1 MSTQVSPT
9 ESTPPVQGGAGELSP
24 DAAPPESRIP
34 QSHRA
39 PAPRR
44 KNKRKKNSKW
54 GILAWIAGIVFFFPV
69 LWMVLTSFK
78 TEAQAY
84 TNTPH
89 IVFSPTLSQYRAV
102 FSGGVG
108 PYFSNSAFATI
119 VSTIIVLVLAVPCAF
134 ALSLRPVKKT
144 RDVLF
149 FFLSTKMLP
158 VVAAIIPLF
167 IIAEDLKLLD
177 NIWTLVILYTA
188 MNLPIAVWMM
198 RSFFLEVP
206 GELLEA
212 AEMDGAPL
220 RRSMVEVVLPVILPG
235 IAATALIC
243 CIFAWNEFF
252 IAVNMTAANAATVPV
267 FLVGFISSEG
277 LYFSKLAAAAT
288 VASVPVIL
296 AGWVAQRQLV
306 RGLSFGAI
314 K

>member
-1 MSTQVSPT
+1 MTT
-9 ESTPPVQGGAGELSP
+9 IAPVQQDL
-24 DAAPPESRIP
+24 AATSTR
-34 QSHRA
+34 
-39 PAPRR
+39 PRVVA
-44 KNKRKKNSKW
+44 KKKGKGSKW
-54 GILAWIAGIVFFFPV
+54 GILAWIVGIVFFFPV
-69 LWMVLTSFK
+69 LWMILTSFK
-78 TEAQAY
+78 TESQAY
-84 TNTPH
+84 TNTPR
-89 IVFSPTLSQYRAV
+89 ILFSPTLSEYRTV
-102 FSGGVG
+102 FHSGVG
-108 PYFSNSAFATI
+108 AYFANSAFATV
-119 VSTIIVLVLAVPCAF
+119 VSTLLVLLLAMPCAF

-149 FFLSTKMLP
+149 FFISTKMLP

-167 IIAEDLKLLD
+167 VVAEDVHMLD

-212 AEMDGAPL
+212 ASMDGAPL
-220 RRSMVEVVLPVILPG
+220 GRTLVEVILPVVAPG

-243 CIFAWNEFF
+243 CIFSWNEFF
-252 IAVNMTAANAATVPV
+252 FAINMTAANAATVPV

-277 LYFSKLAAAAT
+277 LYFAQLAAAAL
-288 VASVPVIL
+288 VATVPVIL
-296 AGWVAQRQLV
+296 AGWIAQRQLV

>member
-1 MSTQVSPT
+1 MMASA
-9 ESTPPVQGGAGELSP
+9 ESMTAEPGITTAAARPPVK
-24 DAAPPESRIP
+24 
-34 QSHRA
+34 
-39 PAPRR
+39 RR
-44 KNKRKKNSKW
+44 KRRSNSVTLGIVGW
-54 GILAWIAGIVFFFPV
+54 ALGILFFFPV
-69 LWMVLTSFK
+69 LWMVITSFK

-89 IVFSPTLSQYRAV
+89 IVFRPTLSQYKTV
-102 FSGGVG
+102 FSSGIW
-108 PYFSNSAFATI
+108 PYLANSAFATI
-119 VSTIIVLVLAVPCAF
+119 VSTVFVLLLATPCAF

-149 FFLSTKMLP
+149 FFISTKMLP
-158 VVAAIIPLF
+158 IVAAIIP
-167 IIAEDLKLLD
+167 IYIAARDLHVLD
-177 NIWTLVILYTA
+177 NIFTLVVLYTA

-220 RRSMVEVVLPVILPG
+220 RRTVTEVILPVVAPG
-235 IAATALIC
+235 LAATALIC

-252 IAVNMTAANAATVPV
+252 FAVNITATQAATVPV

-277 LYFSKLAAAAT
+277 LYFAQLAAAAT
-288 VASVPVIL
+288 IATLPVIL